1 MKQRILTIPLK
12 EGEKIPASILV
23 AASRIAGAVADTV
36 SRIEIHDE
44 DGRAYTLVRPKEA
57 AQ

>member
-1 MKQRILTIPLK
+1 MILTVPLK

-36 SRIEIHDE
+36 SHVEIHDE
-44 DGRAYTLVRPKEA
+44 DGRTYTLTRPKEA
-57 AQ
+57 TA

>member
-1 MKQRILTIPLK
+1 MKQMILTVPLK
-12 EGEKIPASILV
+12 DGEKIPVSILV
-23 AASRIAGAVADTV
+23 AASRIAGAVADAV

-44 DGRAYTLVRPKEA
+44 DGRAYTLARPKEV

>member
-1 MKQRILTIPLK
+1 MKQMILTIPLK

-36 SRIEIHDE
+36 SHVEIHDE
-44 DGRAYTLVRPKEA
+44 DGRTYTLTRQKEA
-57 AQ
+57 TV